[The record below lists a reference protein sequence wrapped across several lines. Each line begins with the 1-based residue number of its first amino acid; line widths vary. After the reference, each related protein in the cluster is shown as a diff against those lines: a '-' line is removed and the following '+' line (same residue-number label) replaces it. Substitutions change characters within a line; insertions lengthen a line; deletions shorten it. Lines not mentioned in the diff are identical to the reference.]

1 MNKIIFAFII
11 SLWGLQNIYPA
22 RISRPN
28 PRAVAMSIID
38 SGNIRVFYALNAVD
52 IKKTETYDDLQRLEI
67 GTKISKYFSHFV
79 YNSDSLISEWAKL
92 NKGRQ
97 SVPRWMGDRGKDDNW
112 SEYYYTDYFKD
123 FSAGK
128 LTEYVRM
135 PWGGL
140 PDFQCSGNIPVQE
153 WTIEDDTLTIAGY
166 LCQKATC
173 RFGGRDFIAWF
184 TPSIPISNGPWKFGG
199 LPGLILKVYDNDKLY
214 TFECIRIENNKEK
227 YPIKMHNYNNH
238 TNIKREKL
246 LELYNKIHD
255 DYHKVAGINFT
266 YTTPPPPKV
275 PYHPLELE

>member
-1 MNKIIFAFII
+1 M
-11 SLWGLQNIYPA
+11 
-22 RISRPN
+22 
-28 PRAVAMSIID
+28 PRKGVMSVID

-52 IKKTETYDDLQRLEI
+52 INKPETYDDLQRLEI
-67 GTKISKYFSHFV
+67 GTNISKYFSHFV
-79 YNSDSLISEWAKL
+79 YNSDSLISEWMKL
-92 NKGRQ
+92 NRGSQ
-97 SVPRWMGDRGKDDNW
+97 SSPRWLGEKGKDESW

-153 WTIEDDTLTIAGY
+153 WTINDDTLTIAGY

-173 RFGGRDFIAWF
+173 RFGGRNFIAWF
-184 TPSIPISNGPWKFGG
+184 ASNIPISNGPWKFGG

-214 TFECIRIENNKEK
+214 TFECIRIENNKNK
-227 YPIKMHNYNNH
+227 YPIKMHNCNNF
-238 TNIKREKL
+238 TNIERKKL

-255 DYHKVAGINFT
+255 DYHKVAGIIFT
-266 YTTPPPPKV
+266 YYTEPPPKV